1 MVYSVVLW
9 WLVTML
15 LLASKP
21 LMARDPILD
30 PHESISPQVEDS
42 EGWVEE
48 PTNVP
53 PYPLEANLLEFNV
66 VDQQGS
72 RFRFF
77 IDSASIE
84 TGKRD
89 GVVRY
94 TLVIRSRKG
103 GDNVMFEAMHCAARQ
118 FKTFAFGTRDKKF
131 RAVRKPRWRAIPSN
145 IGKNYRR
152 ELWQYYLCKGEVRLT
167 RTPEQ
172 IIDDLKYQR
181 R

>member
-77 IDSASIE
+77 SDSASIE

-118 FKTFAFGTRDKKF
+118 FKRSAWLTRRF
-131 RAVRKPRWRAIPSN
+131 RAAT
-145 IGKNYRR
+145 RR
-152 ELWQYYLCKGEVRLT
+152 ITSGFCAPHAEDRCERSG
-167 RTPEQ
+167 
-172 IIDDLKYQR
+172 R
-181 R
+181 RSSSCTGVPPPFSPVDGR